1 MCFDIVRTQSA
12 KSSIDGFSPLFIGA
26 CVSTIAFARSVQRS
40 TSFSPLFIG
49 ACVSTFNFADIP
61 IPFGKFQSP
70 LHRGMCFD
78 AFPRYSSWCGCVR
91 FQSPLHR
98 GICFDYLILQ
108 PSPLQCSGFSP
119 LFIGACVST
128 GRVVPFQLPLL
139 SVSVPSSSGHVFR
152 RASKSAVAPA
162 TNRFSPLFIGAC
174 VSTVSPH
181 ACRTALLAVSVP
193 SSSGHVFRP
202 GEWFNENFKEYTF
215 QSPLHRG
222 MCFDSVCWSV
232 CWLRCRCFSPL
243 FIGACVST
251 GGQQLHPRD
260 RRAFQSPLH
269 RGMCFDIETSPNSRK
284 AFAMFQSPLHRGMCF
299 DQVSLVRGLQY
310 YCVSVPSS
318 SGHVFR
324 RPNSSIFSGLS
335 SRFQS
340 PLHRGMCFDL
350 SKRVFVH
357 KLADVSVPSSS
368 GHVFRPSSSG

>member
-193 SSSGHVFRP
+193 SSPGHVFRP
-202 GEWFNENFKEYTF
+202 PLSSRSSSVQSLF

-222 MCFDSVCWSV
+222 MCFDG
-232 CWLRCRCFSPL
+232 LAGGTTTMTQTRFSPL

-251 GGQQLHPRD
+251 R
-260 RRAFQSPLH
+260 
-269 RGMCFDIETSPNSRK
+269 
-284 AFAMFQSPLHRGMCF
+284 
-299 DQVSLVRGLQY
+299 
-310 YCVSVPSS
+310 
-318 SGHVFR
+318 
-324 RPNSSIFSGLS
+324 
-335 SRFQS
+335 
-340 PLHRGMCFDL
+340 
-350 SKRVFVH
+350 
-357 KLADVSVPSSS
+357 
-368 GHVFRPSSSG
+368 